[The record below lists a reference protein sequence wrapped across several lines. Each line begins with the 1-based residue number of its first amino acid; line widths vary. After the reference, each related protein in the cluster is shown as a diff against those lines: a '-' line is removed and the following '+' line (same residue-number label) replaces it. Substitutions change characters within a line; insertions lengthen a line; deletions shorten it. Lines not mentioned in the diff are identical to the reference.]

1 MARIYKDEPSLFWPI
16 QIVVDPFCSRPKE
29 CLNEEELIE
38 EQKVVQQKK
47 IDVALIK
54 RGYTHIQEKIKEI
67 RQKFSEAVTSG
78 QRSGSGKIVL
88 EFYDQLVQL
97 WGGSPATEPL
107 PSGVSTHG
115 IDKGLPTNAVV
126 DGGGNIDEELGTTL
140 QEDGMSTAILKVA
153 EGLSKSIE
161 MMATSM
167 LQPQQQLAQPY
178 NIQPQYGHFQHVNN
192 YMGSSGL
199 QYDFQMSKGKWIAVR
214 NLVWNEEKF
223 KEGLEYVK
231 FLHGVDSL
239 VDDQAVPAIADYLQ
253 DNLAFTSC
261 VLVVSLLQS
270 LMLDQVS
277 KLKKAGINAAV
288 IYSEQKEDVFQE
300 IEDGGFYNV
309 LFTSPESMLATD
321 RCRTFLSSN
330 AFLDHWVCVAFD
342 EAHCIAQ
349 WVVLDLNKHWLS
361 GNGMVKLEKSEKSV
375 KLAVFTATATKST
388 KAAII
393 SALNLAP
400 VSTSVFEKSPIK
412 SNLLFFTTYVGNDT
426 KFEVVFSELINEL
439 VTKGKKTKRRI
450 IFCQS
455 RNQTALIWK
464 MFELKL
470 GKAFYADDS
479 DDPRCRIMEM
489 FHAGTPSSVKEHV
502 LDEIGS
508 GDSCLRV
515 LVVTTA
521 FGMGVDCKQVHRVIH
536 FGPSNSIEAYLQEC
550 GKAGRYE
557 VNSHCYLLY
566 NGFLT
571 SHCQTDIKEY
581 VAGDQCRRK
590 FIEGHFPGNHPVS
603 TTGCVCC
610 DVCLSKCE
618 CVHPCSS
625 SVLQFSKSETA
636 SLEART

>member
-1 MARIYKDEPSLFWPI
+1 
-16 QIVVDPFCSRPKE
+16 
-29 CLNEEELIE
+29 
-38 EQKVVQQKK
+38 
-47 IDVALIK
+47 
-54 RGYTHIQEKIKEI
+54 
-67 RQKFSEAVTSG
+67 
-78 QRSGSGKIVL
+78 
-88 EFYDQLVQL
+88 
-97 WGGSPATEPL
+97 
-107 PSGVSTHG
+107 
-115 IDKGLPTNAVV
+115 
-126 DGGGNIDEELGTTL
+126 
-140 QEDGMSTAILKVA
+140 
-153 EGLSKSIE
+153 
-161 MMATSM
+161 
-167 LQPQQQLAQPY
+167 
-178 NIQPQYGHFQHVNN
+178 
-192 YMGSSGL
+192 
-199 QYDFQMSKGKWIAVR
+199 MSKGKWIAAR

-239 VDDQAVPAIADYLQ
+239 VDDRVNALQCFFCGKNLYFSGPTGYGKSLIYQAVPAIADYLQ

-261 VLVVSLLQS
+261 VLVVSPLQS

-300 IEDGGFYNV
+300 IKDGG
-309 LFTSPESMLATD
+309 
-321 RCRTFLSSN
+321 
-330 AFLDHWVCVAFD
+330 
-342 EAHCIAQ
+342 
-349 WVVLDLNKHWLS
+349 
-361 GNGMVKLEKSEKSV
+361 NGIVKLEKSEKSV

-412 SNLLFFTTYVGNDT
+412 NNLLFFTTYVGNDT

-479 DDPRCRIMEM
+479 DDPRCRIVEM

-536 FGPSNSIEAYLQEC
+536 FGPSKSIEAYLQEC

-581 VAGDQCRRK
+581 VAGDQCRTK
-590 FIEGHFPGNHPVS
+590 FIEGHFPGHHPVS
-603 TTGCVCC
+603 TAGCVCC

-625 SVLQFSKSETA
+625 SVLQFSRSETA
-636 SLEART
+636 SLEARTRNVTLEQRNDLLLRLDSLKDGFKDSLKSFIENASVPRVMMEFTDFQVNQIMSTCNQLFNLADILSKIETWRMKHAVMILQILNEVFDDVEIGSDSDSNLTTFQDLEDEIEDQWLGIRDDFNMSILNNLENDEVCNAMDFLDQSGVHDHSLASVIDYHGVRPFLLML